1 VATVKKYNLKGDET
15 GEAELNDAIAGA
27 QASSQTIKEYIVAIR
42 RNARQWSACTKGRSE
57 VNHSG
62 QKPHKQKGT
71 GKARQG
77 CLAAPQYKGGGR
89 VFGPKPKF
97 DQHVRIN
104 RKERQQAIRALLGE
118 KFREQRLRILDDPEM
133 AAPKTAE
140 VATFLKKVGLEGRVL
155 FLGQPNVPFSKS
167 VRNLPKARFA
177 LANQVSGYDLAKAKE
192 IVITASAF
200 AELQERAS

>member
-1 VATVKKYNLKGDET
+1 MATLKKYNLSGEQT
-15 GEAELNDAIAGA
+15 GEAELDPAIAEA
-27 QASSQTIKEYIVAIR
+27 EASSQTIKEYIVAIR

-77 CLAAPQYKGGGR
+77 CLAAPQYKGGGV

-104 RKERQQAIRALLGE
+104 RKERRQAMRALLGQ
-118 KFREQRLRILDDPEM
+118 KFREQCLHVLDDPEM
-133 AAPKTAE
+133 EAPKTAA
-140 VATFLKKVGLEGRVL
+140 VAAFMKKVGIDGRVL
-155 FLGQPNVPFSKS
+155 FLGQPNLPFAKS
-167 VRNLPKARFA
+167 VRNLPKAQFI
-177 LANQVSGYDLAKAKE
+177 LAAQASGYDLAKAKQ
-192 IVITASAF
+192 IVITASAL
-200 AELQERAS
+200 AQLQEKS